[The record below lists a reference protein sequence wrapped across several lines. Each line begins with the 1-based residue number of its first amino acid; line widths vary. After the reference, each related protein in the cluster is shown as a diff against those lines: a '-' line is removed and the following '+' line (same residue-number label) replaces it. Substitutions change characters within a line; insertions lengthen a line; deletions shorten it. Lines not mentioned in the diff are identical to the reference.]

1 MEVGTPLGK
10 GKCFHFYYFKDLDFF
25 QIFNFFLFACK
36 LFVACLLLATSDP
49 TLRHPPA
56 PPPG

>member
-25 QIFNFFLFACK
+25 QNFNFLFVCK
-36 LFVACLLLATSDP
+36 LFVACLLLATSAP
-49 TLRHPPA
+49 YSQTPPA